1 MKPACEQT
9 LLAAQLLLEAV
20 GEMKR
25 ASPPVDCQKMHI
37 AAQKILEGTMKV
49 GLLIHRNIGLLVHR
63 NIGLL
68 VHRNIGLLVH
78 RNIGLLVQLM
88 YIKFVGTFL

>member
-49 GLLIHRNIGLLVHR
+49 GLLVYW
-63 NIGLL
+63 
-68 VHRNIGLLVH
+68 
-78 RNIGLLVQLM
+78 
-88 YIKFVGTFL
+88 YIET